1 MKTIYLCGFMGC
13 GKSFLGK
20 RLAKKLDVPF
30 TDLDDYIV
38 KKEGRSIPDIFASD
52 GEPYFR
58 KVEAECIR
66 ELAGGGVVAT
76 GGGALLNPETA
87 AFANETGYTVYL
99 DVSFPACYGR
109 IKNDTNRPLVV
120 NNTKEQLND
129 IYNKRKEIYRK
140 HARYTVKAGGE
151 AQPVIERILKT
162 LNIDSEQK

>member
-20 RLAKKLDVPF
+20 KLAKKLNVPF
-30 TDLDDYIV
+30 TDLDEYIV
-38 KKEGRSIPDIFASD
+38 KKEGRSIPEIFAAE

-58 KVEAECIR
+58 STEAECIR
-66 ELAGGGVVAT
+66 ELSGGGVVAT

-87 AFANETGYTVYL
+87 AFANETGDTVYL

-120 NNTKEQLND
+120 SNTKEQLNEL
-129 IYNKRKEIYRK
+129 YNKRREIYRR
-140 HARYTVKAGGE
+140 HARFTVKAGGD
-151 AQPVIERILKT
+151 AQPVIEKILKK
-162 LNIDSEQK
+162 LNIDPEQK

>member
-1 MKTIYLCGFMGC
+1 MKTVYLCGFMGC

-20 RLAKKLDVPF
+20 RLAKKLNVPF

-38 KKEGRSIPDIFASD
+38 KKEGRSIPEIFAAD

-58 KVEAECIR
+58 KVEAQCIR
-66 ELAGGGVVAT
+66 ELSGGGVVAT

-87 AFANETGYTVYL
+87 AFANETGDTVFL
-99 DVSFPACYGR
+99 DVSFSACYGR

-120 NNTKEQLND
+120 NNTREQLNEL
-129 IYNKRKEIYRK
+129 YNKRRVIYRK
-140 HARYTVKAGGE
+140 HARYTVKAGGD
-151 AQPVIERILKT
+151 AQPIIEYILKT